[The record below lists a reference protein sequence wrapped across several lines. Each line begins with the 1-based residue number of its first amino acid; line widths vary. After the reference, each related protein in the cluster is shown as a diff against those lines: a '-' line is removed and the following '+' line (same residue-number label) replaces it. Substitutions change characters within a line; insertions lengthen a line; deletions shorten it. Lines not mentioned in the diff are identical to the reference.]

1 MDAQPSPPLVLE
13 KVEHEDGDAT
23 PREPSTTENDYEGQ
37 VEKTPRTEAAPPPD
51 GGYGWVVVACGFWV
65 CAMTWGVNAGY
76 AIYLGYFLNN
86 NIFPGATKLEYAF
99 VGGLSIS
106 QALMIA
112 PAATALS
119 RQYGFRATMLL
130 GVCLE
135 SGALIAASFANR
147 IWHLFLTQGILFGW
161 GLGLTFTSS
170 IGIPSQWF
178 LKRRSITNGIVS
190 AGSGIGGIIWALATN
205 SMIESISLA
214 WAYRITAICLFVV
227 NIVATL
233 FMRDRNKH
241 INPNQRAFDISLL
254 LRGDF
259 LLILAWACFSL
270 LGYIVLLYSLS
281 DFSISKGLS
290 THQASIVTAVLS
302 VGMTV
307 GRPLVGYFSDSV
319 GRINM
324 AGIATF
330 ITGLTCFI
338 IWIPA
343 QSYGVCVFFALVNG
357 AICGSFWSCVG
368 PLTAEVVGIANLPSG
383 LSLVWLSVVVPCTF
397 AEAIAFAM
405 RRGTGPS
412 SYIIIQVFTG
422 IMFVVA
428 SVCLLLLRGL
438 QIEKQRAITEGRRL
452 SVTTMLRCM
461 FRIQRV

>member
-1 MDAQPSPPLVLE
+1 MDDRLQTGIDGRAVLE
-13 KVEHEDGDAT
+13 KVDHADGDGT
-23 PREPSTTENDYEGQ
+23 PRELDGSNYEANVDK
-37 VEKTPRTEAAPPPD
+37 VEQAQPQTQPPPPPD
-51 GGYGWVVVACGFWV
+51 GGYGWVVVACGFWI

-76 AIYLGYFLNN
+76 AIYLGYYLNN
-86 NIFPGATKLEYAF
+86 SVFPGATKLEYAF

-106 QALMIA
+106 QALMVA
-112 PAATALS
+112 PVATFLS
-119 RQYGFRATMLL
+119 RKFGFKATMIL
-130 GVCLE
+130 G
-135 SGALIAASFANR
+135 
-147 IWHLFLTQGILFGW
+147 LFLTQGILFGW

-205 SMIESISLA
+205 SMIETISLA

-227 NIVATL
+227 NIIATL

-241 INPNQRAFDISLL
+241 INPNQKAFDVSLL
-254 LRGDF
+254 LRPDF
-259 LLILAWACFSL
+259 LLLLAWACFSL

-290 THQASIVTAVLS
+290 AQQASIVTAVLS

-324 AGIATF
+324 AGIVTF
-330 ITGLTCFI
+330 VTGLTCFI

-343 QSYGVCVFFALVNG
+343 KTYGVCVFFALVNG

-368 PLTAEVVGIANLPSG
+368 PLAAEVVGLGNLPSA
-383 LSLVWLSVVVPCTF
+383 LSLVWLSVVIPCTF
-397 AEAIAFAM
+397 AEAIAFAL
-405 RRGTGPS
+405 RRGTGPN
-412 SYIIIQVFTG
+412 SYIIVQAFTG
-422 IMFVVA
+422 VMFVVA
-428 SVCLLLLRGL
+428 SMCLVFLRGL
-438 QIEKQRAITEGRRL
+438 QIEKELAAEKGRRL
-452 SVTTMLRCM
+452 SFASMFRCM
-461 FRIQRV
+461 FSTKKV